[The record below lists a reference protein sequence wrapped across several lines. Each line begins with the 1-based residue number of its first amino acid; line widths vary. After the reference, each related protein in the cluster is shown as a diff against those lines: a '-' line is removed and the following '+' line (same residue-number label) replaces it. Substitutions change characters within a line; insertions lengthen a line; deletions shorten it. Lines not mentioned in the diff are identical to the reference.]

1 MPGLCTAGD
10 EPRASCLLDER
21 STNFYF
27 SFSKKKDDE
36 VAARRHS
43 DVVGAVLL
51 PLTLIIRNTLPRASM
66 LCARLGYEL

>member
-1 MPGLCTAGD
+1 MN
-10 EPRASCLLDER
+10 PRASCLLHEH

-27 SFSKKKDDE
+27 SFPKTKGDE
-36 VAARRHS
+36 VAVRRHS

-51 PLTLIIRNTLPRASM
+51 PLILIIRNTLPRASM

>member
-1 MPGLCTAGD
+1 MN
-10 EPRASCLLDER
+10 PRASCLLGEP

-27 SFSKKKDDE
+27 SFPKRKGEE
-36 VAARRHS
+36 VAVRRHS

-51 PLTLIIRNTLPRASM
+51 PPTLIVCNTLLRASM